1 MRTRLLPIINF
12 YKSLCSPH
20 NLVLLLLLSCLSF
33 LSCKK
38 DQRLPDEV
46 PITPKTPEAPSYL
59 CIDSTTVLSKVTYL
73 DYYIA
78 SSVEKCKIDLDLDNQ
93 ADIAIHFYKDLEDSL
108 TIFTELSMETLN
120 EETFIL
126 MDSIYFSKRYFSYTS
141 GLMPVYKDFNE
152 IYPKVNRYQDT
163 IPMNGNWRKGNYL
176 MAKKISSKYHPPYE
190 WWIEERGNWNNA
202 GIRYA
207 AVKCKGKLAWIELF
221 VYNFMDVRLTSH
233 ACSK

>member
-1 MRTRLLPIINF
+1 MKTRLIPIICF
-12 YKSLCSPH
+12 FKSPGSPH
-20 NLVLLLLLSCLSF
+20 KIVLLLLLSCLSF

-38 DQRLPDEV
+38 NQHSPDEL
-46 PITPKTPEAPSYL
+46 PITPETPEAPSYF
-59 CIDSTTVLSKVTYL
+59 CIDSTSVLSKVTYL

-78 SSVEKCKIDLDLDNQ
+78 SYVEKCTIDLDLDKQ

-108 TIFTELSMETLN
+108 TIFTELSMETLS

-126 MDSIYFSKRYFSYTS
+126 MDSIYYSMRYFSYTS

-176 MAKKISSKYHPPYE
+176 MAKKISSKYYLPYE

-202 GIRYA
+202 GTRYA

-221 VYNFMDVRLTSH
+221 VYNFMDVRLTRL
-233 ACSK
+233 ACMK